1 MADIQIPEFQTP
13 EFLENLDTDSIYETM
28 RGVLPEDIDSSE
40 GSHTWNLLMPTALTL
55 AELYEVVLPEVI
67 QLIFPE
73 WSYGEYLD
81 AHAQTRG
88 MTRKAATAATGQV
101 TITGEA
107 GTVIP
112 AGTQFSTPSLNEDDP
127 SMTYATTE
135 EATIPTPPGST
146 TPSTEPDD
154 EEDEGD
160 DDTPTGTVTVD
171 VECTEPGSEGNT
183 GEDTIIFLSSDVDGI
198 DEVTNAEPVDGGTD
212 EETDEALIQRIM
224 EYDQTQGDSFVGNM
238 ADYRRWA
245 MSVSGVGSASV
256 VPANDNTGT
265 VTIVL
270 TDSNGDPA
278 SEDICTAVYDCIMS
292 PDDPYARLAPV
303 NAVVNV
309 VTPSTAEIAVKATVE
324 LLGEADLADV
334 SALFL
339 QAMQSYMDEAF
350 SDGEV
355 KITRVGAILSSV
367 DGVNDFSSLQIGK
380 VTGGTATY
388 GTTNIA
394 LTSTELPAIAAAD
407 VTLTPGT
414 V

>member
-112 AGTQFSTPSLNEDDP
+112 EGTMFSTPSLNEDDP
-127 SMTYATTE
+127 SMTYVTTE
-135 EATIPTPPGST
+135 EATIPTPPAST

-154 EEDEGD
+154 EEDED
-160 DDTPTGTVTVD
+160 DPPTGSVTVD
-171 VECTEPGSEGNT
+171 VECTEPGSAGNA
-183 GEDTIIFLSSDVDGI
+183 GAGTIIFLSSDVDGI
-198 DEVTNAEPVDGGTD
+198 EDVTNEQPVTGGID

-224 EYDQTQGDSFVGNM
+224 EYDQTQGDSFVGNA

-245 MSVSGVGSASV
+245 MSVAGIGSASV
-256 VPANDNTGT
+256 VSATDDTGT

-278 SEDICTAVYDCIMS
+278 SQELCTDVYNYIMS
-292 PDDPYARLAPV
+292 PGDPYARLAPI
-303 NAVVNV
+303 NAVLNV
-309 VTPSTAEIAVKATVE
+309 IAPSTTEIAVKATVE
-324 LLGEADLADV
+324 LQGEADIDDV
-334 SALFL
+334 AGLFL
-339 QAMQSYMDEAF
+339 QAMQTYMDEAL
-350 SDGEV
+350 SEGEV
-355 KITRVGAILSSV
+355 KITKVGAILSSV
-367 DGVNDFSSLQIGK
+367 AGVNDFTGLQIGV
-380 VTGGTATY
+380 VTGGTPSY
-388 GTTNIA
+388 GTANIDLTTA
-394 LTSTELPAIAAAD
+394 ELPTISASGVDLTS
-407 VTLTPGT
+407 GT